1 MGDRLSKMKAGL
13 SQAPKVH
20 IKKFFSQA
28 RKQVT
33 AARRTQKKDASA
45 ASRLYVKGVVAG
57 FKGSLAKQYNHTNL
71 IKIQGVDDSKDVQ
84 FYLGKRICY
93 IYRAKTPRRSRSS
106 APCGVRSAA
115 LTEPAELCVPS
126 STRTCHHPPSERP
139 CASCSTLAAT
149 KLAARRAYQQ
159 SSSV

>member
-1 MGDRLSKMKAGL
+1 MGHFCQTDKMKAGL

-33 AARRTQKKDASA
+33 AARRSTKKDKSA

-71 IKIQGVDDSKDVQ
+71 IKIQGCDDTKDVE

-93 IYRAKTPRRSRSS
+93 VYRAKTLKNESKFRTMWGKVCRAHGTS
-106 APCGVRSAA
+106 GIVRAKFKKNLPSICTWSTCAHHA
-115 LTEPAELCVPS
+115 LPKP
-126 STRTCHHPPSERP
+126 
-139 CASCSTLAAT
+139 
-149 KLAARRAYQQ
+149 
-159 SSSV
+159 

>member
-1 MGDRLSKMKAGL
+1 MGHFCQTDKMKAGM

-33 AARRTQKKDASA
+33 AARRSTKKDKSA

-71 IKIQGVDDSKDVQ
+71 IKIQGVDDTK
-84 FYLGKRICY
+84 FYLGKKIMY
-93 IYRAKTPRRSRSS
+93 MYRAKTEKD
-106 APCGVRSAA
+106 G
-115 LTEPAELCVPS
+115 
-126 STRTCHHPPSERP
+126 TRFRVMWG
-139 CASCSTLAAT
+139 
-149 KLAARRAYQQ
+149 K
-159 SSSV
+159 V

>member
-1 MGDRLSKMKAGL
+1 MGHFCQTDKMKAGM

-33 AARRTQKKDASA
+33 AARRSTKKDKSA

-71 IKIQGVDDSKDVQ
+71 IKIEGVEDSKDVQ
-84 FYLGKRICY
+84 FYLGKRIMC
-93 IYRAKTPRRSRSS
+93 IYRANVEKNGSKF
-106 APCGVRSAA
+106 
-115 LTEPAELCVPS
+115 
-126 STRTCHHPPSERP
+126 RTMWG
-139 CASCSTLAAT
+139 
-149 KLAARRAYQQ
+149 K
-159 SSSV
+159 

>member
-1 MGDRLSKMKAGL
+1 MGRPTQKMKAGQ

-33 AARRTQKKDASA
+33 AARRSTKKDKSA

-71 IKIQGVDDSKDVQ
+71 IKIEGVEDTKDVQ
-84 FYLGKRICY
+84 FYLGKKIMY
-93 IYRAKTPRRSRSS
+93 MYRAKTLKNETKFRTMWGKVCRAHGTS
-106 APCGVRSAA
+106 GVVRAKFKKN
-115 LTEPAELCVPS
+115 L
-126 STRTCHHPPSERP
+126 PPSALGAPVRIMLFP
-139 CASCSTLAAT
+139 S
-149 KLAARRAYQQ
+149 R
-159 SSSV
+159 V